1 MKPGLIVL
9 FILIAALYAS
19 VGFGGGSSYSALLA
33 LFGVNYLLIPII
45 SLACNILVVSGNTVR
60 YSRAGA
66 YNWGEI
72 WPFLILSIPCAW
84 LGGRISIPEHIFT
97 GLLALALFIAGLI
110 LLFGHNLD
118 KDRPTHNA
126 PALNAAIGAGLGF
139 VSGLVGIGG
148 GIFLAPILHLINWG
162 KPKHIAA
169 LCSLFILVNSVA
181 GLGGQMVKFLSAYTV
196 SDLFPYLP
204 LALAVLTGGYIGNRL
219 GLNVFSQNTVNKLT
233 AVLILFVASRLL
245 WQVYAAY

>member
-1 MKPGLIVL
+1 
-9 FILIAALYAS
+9 
-19 VGFGGGSSYSALLA
+19 
-33 LFGVNYLLIPII
+33 
-45 SLACNILVVSGNTVR
+45 
-60 YSRAGA
+60 AGA

-126 PALNAAIGAGLGF
+126 PPLNAVIGAGLGF

-181 GLGGQMVKFLSAYTV
+181 GLGGQMVKFLGAYTV

-219 GLNVFSQNTVNKLT
+219 GLNVFSQNTVKKLT

-245 WQVYAAY
+245 WQVYATY